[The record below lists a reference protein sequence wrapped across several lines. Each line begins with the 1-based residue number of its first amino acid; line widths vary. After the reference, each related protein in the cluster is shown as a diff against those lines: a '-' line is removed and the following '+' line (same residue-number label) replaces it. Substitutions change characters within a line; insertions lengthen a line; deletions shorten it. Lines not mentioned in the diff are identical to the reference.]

1 MSKELNKNEII
12 ENSNYSMR
20 WHPDFRYRT
29 NKMINV
35 PLKCFE
41 STEPSVTDKEAYRIS
56 LASLRGEL
64 AQGSGKI
71 DVGQYS
77 IPAGKEYD
85 PNFDFSFLNRKDL
98 TIVELDD
105 HIKIM
110 KRQLEEA
117 DSELSERI
125 KVELANAQSKKQTL
139 EKEQKDENNKVTK

>member
-1 MSKELNKNEII
+1 MSKEMNKNDSN
-12 ENSNYSMR
+12 ENPNYSIR
-20 WHPDFRYRT
+20 WHPDFRYLA
-29 NKMINV
+29 NKKLNI
-35 PLKCFE
+35 PLKPFE
-41 STEPSVTDKEAYRIS
+41 QVEPSVTDKEAYRVT

-64 AQGSGKI
+64 AQGPGKI

-85 PNFDFSFLNRKDL
+85 PRFDFSFLNRKDL
-98 TIVELDD
+98 TIVELDE

-125 KVELANAQSKKQTL
+125 KAELVNAESKRQSL
-139 EKEQKDENNKVTK
+139 ETEQKNENDKVTK

>member
-1 MSKELNKNEII
+1 MSKDSIINDSNEKP
-12 ENSNYSMR
+12 NYSLR
-20 WHPDFRYRT
+20 WHPDFRYISKKT
-29 NKMINV
+29 ININLEPFKQV
-35 PLKCFE
+35 
-41 STEPSVTDKEAYRIS
+41 EPSVTDKEAYRVS

-64 AQGSGKI
+64 AQSSGKI

-85 PNFDFSFLNRKDL
+85 PKFDFSFLNRKDL

-105 HIKIM
+105 HIKVM

-125 KVELANAQSKKQTL
+125 KAELANAESKKQTL
-139 EKEQKDENNKVTK
+139 ENEQTNSNDKVTK

>member
-1 MSKELNKNEII
+1 MSKETRKNDFI
-12 ENSNYSMR
+12 EKPDYTIR
-20 WHPDFRYRT
+20 WHPDFRYLS
-29 NKMINV
+29 NKMVNIS
-35 PLKCFE
+35 LKPF
-41 STEPSVTDKEAYRIS
+41 TQVEPSVTDKEAYRVT

-85 PNFDFSFLNRKDL
+85 PRFDFSFLNRKDL

-125 KVELANAQSKKQTL
+125 QAELANAESKKQFL
-139 EKEQKDENNKVTK
+139 EKEQKDENNKVSK

>member
-1 MSKELNKNEII
+1 MSKETSKTESI
-12 ENSNYSMR
+12 ENPNYSMR
-20 WHPDFRYRT
+20 WHPDFRYLS
-29 NKMINV
+29 NKMINT
-35 PLKCFE
+35 PLKPFE
-41 STEPSVTDKEAYRIS
+41 QVEPSVTDKEAYRVT

-125 KVELANAQSKKQTL
+125 KAELANAESKRQTL
-139 EKEQKDENNKVTK
+139 ETEQKNENDKVTK

>member
-1 MSKELNKNEII
+1 MTKDYNKSEI
-12 ENSNYSMR
+12 NPDYSSR
-20 WHPDFRYRT
+20 WYPDFRYR
-29 NKMINV
+29 NSKKINV

-41 STEPSVTDKEAYRIS
+41 SSEPSVTDKEAYRVT

-85 PNFDFSFLNRKDL
+85 PKLDFSFLNRKDL
-98 TIVELDD
+98 TIVELDE
-105 HIKIM
+105 HIKVM

-125 KVELANAQSKKQTL
+125 KAELANAESKKETL
-139 EKEQKDENNKVTK
+139 ETEQKNENDKVTK

>member
-1 MSKELNKNEII
+1 MNKETINTKSEEDITYT
-12 ENSNYSMR
+12 SR
-20 WHPDFRYRT
+20 WFPDFRYR
-29 NKMINV
+29 NIKKLNV

-41 STEPSVTDKEAYRIS
+41 STEPSVTDKEAYRVS
-56 LASLRGEL
+56 LASLRGEI
-64 AQGSGKI
+64 AQGTGKI

-85 PNFDFSFLNRKDL
+85 PRFDFSFLNRKDL

-105 HIKIM
+105 HIKVM

-125 KVELANAQSKKQTL
+125 KAELANAESKRQSL
-139 EKEQKDENNKVTK
+139 ETEQKNENDKVTK

>member
-1 MSKELNKNEII
+1 MAKEIVSNKPE
-12 ENSNYSMR
+12 EKVEYASR
-20 WHPDFRYRT
+20 WFPDFRYR
-29 NKMINV
+29 NKKMINV
-35 PLKCFE
+35 PLKCFK
-41 STEPSVTDKEAYRIS
+41 STEPSVTDKEAYRVS

-105 HIKIM
+105 HINIM

-117 DSELSERI
+117 DNELSERI
-125 KVELANAQSKKQTL
+125 KAELANAESKKQSL
-139 EKEQKDENNKVTK
+139 ENEQKDENNKVTK

>member
-1 MSKELNKNEII
+1 MSKDFNKNELPD
-12 ENSNYSMR
+12 NSNYSMR
-20 WHPDFRYRT
+20 WLPDFRYRI

-35 PLKCFE
+35 PLKCFD
-41 STEPSVTDKEAYRIS
+41 STEPSVTDKEAYRVT

-105 HIKIM
+105 HIKVM

-125 KVELANAQSKKQTL
+125 KAELANAESKKQTL
-139 EKEQKDENNKVTK
+139 EKEQKDENNKVTN

>member
-1 MSKELNKNEII
+1 MSKDYNKSEI
-12 ENSNYSMR
+12 NPDYSMR
-20 WHPDFRYRT
+20 WYPDFRYR
-29 NKMINV
+29 NYKMINV

-41 STEPSVTDKEAYRIS
+41 STEPSITDKEAYRVS

-64 AQGSGKI
+64 AQGTGKI

-85 PNFDFSFLNRKDL
+85 PRLDFSFLNRKDL

-125 KVELANAQSKKQTL
+125 KVELANAESKKQSL
-139 EKEQKDENNKVTK
+139 ENEQKDENNKVTK

>member
-1 MSKELNKNEII
+1 MSKEIRYNVPE
-12 ENSNYSMR
+12 ETDYSIR
-20 WHPDFRYRT
+20 WHPDFRYR
-29 NKMINV
+29 NYKMINV
-35 PLKCFE
+35 PLRCFE
-41 STEPSVTDKEAYRIS
+41 STEPSVTDKEAYRVS

-105 HIKIM
+105 HIKVM
-110 KRQLEEA
+110 KRQLQEA

-125 KVELANAQSKKQTL
+125 KAELANAQSKRETL
-139 EKEQKDENNKVTK
+139 EKEQTNENDKVTK

>member
-1 MSKELNKNEII
+1 MSKEIRYNNPEEL
-12 ENSNYSMR
+12 NYSLR
-20 WHPDFRYRT
+20 WHPDFRYL
-29 NKMINV
+29 NYKMINV
-35 PLKCFE
+35 PLRCFE
-41 STEPSVTDKEAYRIS
+41 STEPSVTDKEAYRVT

-85 PNFDFSFLNRKDL
+85 PRLDFSFLNRKDL

-105 HIKIM
+105 HIKVM

-125 KVELANAQSKKQTL
+125 EAELANAQSKKETL
-139 EKEQKDENNKVTK
+139 EKEQSNENDKVTK

>member
-1 MSKELNKNEII
+1 MSKESKDNDLI
-12 ENSNYSMR
+12 ENPNYSMR
-20 WHPDFRYRT
+20 WFPDFRYRN
-29 NKMINV
+29 NKMIRV
-35 PLKCFE
+35 PLKCFG
-41 STEPSVTDKEAYRIS
+41 STEPSVTDKEAYRITLS
-56 LASLRGEL
+56 SLRGEL

-117 DSELSERI
+117 DAELSERI
-125 KVELANAQSKKQTL
+125 KAELANAESKKQSL
-139 EKEQKDENNKVTK
+139 ENEQKDENNKVTK

>member
-1 MSKELNKNEII
+1 MSKEIRYNVPE
-12 ENSNYSMR
+12 ETDYSIR
-20 WHPDFRYRT
+20 WHPDFRYR
-29 NKMINV
+29 NYKMINV
-35 PLKCFE
+35 PLRCFE
-41 STEPSVTDKEAYRIS
+41 STEPSVTDKEAYRVS

-105 HIKIM
+105 HIKVM
-110 KRQLEEA
+110 KRQLQEA

-125 KVELANAQSKKQTL
+125 KAELANAQSKKETL
-139 EKEQKDENNKVTK
+139 EKEQKNENDKVTK

>member
-1 MSKELNKNEII
+1 MSKEIRYNTP
-12 ENSNYSMR
+12 ENSDYSIR
-20 WHPDFRYRT
+20 WHPDFRYR
-29 NKMINV
+29 NYKMINV
-35 PLKCFE
+35 PLRCFE
-41 STEPSVTDKEAYRIS
+41 STEPSVTDKEAYRVS

-64 AQGSGKI
+64 AQGSGRI

-98 TIVELDD
+98 TIVELDE
-105 HIKIM
+105 HIKVM

-125 KVELANAQSKKQTL
+125 KAELANAESKKETL
-139 EKEQKDENNKVTK
+139 EKEQTNENDKVTK